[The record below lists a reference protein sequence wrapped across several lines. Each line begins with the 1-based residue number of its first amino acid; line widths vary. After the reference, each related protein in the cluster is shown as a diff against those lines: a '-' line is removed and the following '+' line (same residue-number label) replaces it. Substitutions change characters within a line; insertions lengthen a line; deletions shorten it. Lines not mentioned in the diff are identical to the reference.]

1 MSNTS
6 SSPNAMVSSSSTFS
20 SSLLSLCSLLSLSP
34 LTSPAPPNV
43 ALASPSWFPS
53 SPAPQSLWVLVKFWA
68 FSCGGFVLCHKF
80 ENLQWFFTS
89 EWKWVYGFVSLG
101 WKNGFLVLN
110 SETYAAFLSLDWIGV
125 YVCLWDS
132 WNVFVSQSSGF
143 QFVTAFGMLSII
155 ELWSLFRFS

>member
-89 EWKWVYGFVSLG
+89 EWKWVCEFGMKEWIFSIEFWNFCCFFVIG
-101 WKNGFLVLN
+101 
-110 SETYAAFLSLDWIGV
+110 YWIGV
-125 YVCLWDS
+125 YVCLWDN